1 VLKVPLVLMELME
14 LKELKVFR
22 VLKEQQVL
30 KEH

>member
-22 VLKEQQVL
+22 ALKVQQGL